1 MIVGATD
8 GSIRLGVAGTMIRK
22 TETTRMTTMAIF
34 RSVLL
39 FILAGLCE
47 IGGGWLIWQSLREQK
62 PAWWGWPVA
71 LS

>member
-1 MIVGATD
+1 MD
-8 GSIRLGVAGTMIRK
+8 GK
-22 TETTRMTTMAIF
+22 TETTKMATMAIL

-62 PAWWGWPVA
+62 PAW
-71 LS
+71 